1 MVGIKDVAGKA
12 GVSISTVSYVMS
24 GKRPISPATRRRVL
38 AAAREI
44 GYVPA
49 PGEHAARATRTHF
62 VALSSPVH
70 DSTSYT
76 NYFTYFLHFLRQARF
91 HGYETL
97 LLTEENGG
105 EQLARLIDTGLVDGV
120 VLMDVNMDDSR
131 LAVAAATGVPFV
143 SIGLPGADTGI
154 PCVDIDFTLM
164 GGGII
169 DRLDRLGHSRIMF
182 IGGKHV
188 DYERGGGANYLV
200 RLRSALLDNARC
212 RNIRVDEQ
220 YTDEDDFDAI
230 ETILDMAMLNGDT
243 AIVSQGG
250 PMFLNSLVAVARKNG
265 IRFPADLCRMGVD
278 MIVRLMDG
286 EPWRGDRVTLIPPVY
301 QRRGSLGA
309 PREPETRSATTP
321 GPASLAATAPPWN
334 TRRAGSLEASPPPAP
349 TAANSRSATTPQ
361 AHPYDPTTT
370 MRSSNDN
377 KGADDDLF
385 QP

>member
-1 MVGIKDVAGKA
+1 
-12 GVSISTVSYVMS
+12 
-24 GKRPISPATRRRVL
+24 
-38 AAAREI
+38 
-44 GYVPA
+44 
-49 PGEHAARATRTHF
+49 
-62 VALSSPVH
+62 
-70 DSTSYT
+70 
-76 NYFTYFLHFLRQARF
+76 
-91 HGYETL
+91 
-97 LLTEENGG
+97 
-105 EQLARLIDTGLVDGV
+105 
-120 VLMDVNMDDSR
+120 
-131 LAVAAATGVPFV
+131 
-143 SIGLPGADTGI
+143 
-154 PCVDIDFTLM
+154 
-164 GGGII
+164 
-169 DRLDRLGHSRIMF
+169 
-182 IGGKHV
+182 
-188 DYERGGGANYLV
+188 
-200 RLRSALLDNARC
+200 
-212 RNIRVDEQ
+212 
-220 YTDEDDFDAI
+220 
-230 ETILDMAMLNGDT
+230 MAMLNGDT
-243 AIVSQGG
+243 AIVSQGS

-265 IRFPADLCRMGVD
+265 IRFPADLSVISAGTFTDPIGRRLRIDEYPLLPADLCRMGVD

>member
-76 NYFTYFLHFLRQARF
+76 NYFAYFLHFLRQARF

-200 RLRSALLDNARC
+200 RLRSALLDNARR

-265 IRFPADLCRMGVD
+265 IRFPADPAALSARRAADVPRGP
-278 MIVRLMDG
+278 VRA
-286 EPWRGDRVTLIPPVY
+286 
-301 QRRGSLGA
+301 RRGNLPRPDRQAAAHRRIPAPARGPVPHGRRHDRPSHGRRTMARRSRHAHPARLPTPRIARRA
-309 PREPETRSATTP
+309 PRA
-321 GPASLAATAPPWN
+321 
-334 TRRAGSLEASPPPAP
+334 
-349 TAANSRSATTPQ
+349 
-361 AHPYDPTTT
+361 
-370 MRSSNDN
+370 
-377 KGADDDLF
+377 
-385 QP
+385 